1 MTDSTRRA
9 GPDNRWS
16 ILRSTALAAEHGD
29 VHHLHFY
36 ETTAVDEDGDVVMTD
51 LEGF

>member
-1 MTDSTRRA
+1 MTDPTRRA
-9 GPDNRWS
+9 GPDNSWS
-16 ILRSTALAAEHGD
+16 TLRSTALAAEHVD

-36 ETTAVDEDGDVVMTD
+36 RTTAFDEDGDVVMTD